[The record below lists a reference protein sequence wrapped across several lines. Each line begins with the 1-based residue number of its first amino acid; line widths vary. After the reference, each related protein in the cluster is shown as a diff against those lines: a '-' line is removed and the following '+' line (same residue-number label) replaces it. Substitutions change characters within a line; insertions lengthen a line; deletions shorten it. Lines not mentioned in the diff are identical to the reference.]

1 MTRAVERSLDDVV
14 TACARIQ
21 EYADD
26 PTLPEAVVADAVRMR
41 LVDIASSVR
50 ELPPAMTATEP
61 TIPWARLAALGEQLT
76 RRPSDT
82 PASVLLNT
90 ARTDVPAL
98 RDAVER
104 LRGHCP

>member
-1 MTRAVERSLDDVV
+1 MTRAVERSLEDVV

-76 RRPSDT
+76 RRPSDA
-82 PASVLLNT
+82 P
-90 ARTDVPAL
+90 
-98 RDAVER
+98 R
-104 LRGHCP
+104 LRPAEHRPHRRPRAPRRRRAAPR